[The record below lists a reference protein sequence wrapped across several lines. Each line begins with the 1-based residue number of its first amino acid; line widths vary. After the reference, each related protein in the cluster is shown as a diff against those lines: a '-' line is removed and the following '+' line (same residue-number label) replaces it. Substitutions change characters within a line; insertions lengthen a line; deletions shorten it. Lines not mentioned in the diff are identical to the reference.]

1 MLLMHVIKHLLLD
14 VGDEYKKN
22 LVSRTREM
30 LYTEWEL
37 DSNVDK

>member
-14 VGDEYKKN
+14 VDDEYKKN